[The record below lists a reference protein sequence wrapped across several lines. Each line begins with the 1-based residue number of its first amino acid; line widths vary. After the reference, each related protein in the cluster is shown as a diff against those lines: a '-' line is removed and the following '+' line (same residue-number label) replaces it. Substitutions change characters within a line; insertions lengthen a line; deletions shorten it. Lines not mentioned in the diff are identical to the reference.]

1 MNRRASETH
10 EGPKRATNLSLSESL
25 VWEARELSVNLS
37 QAAEDGIARA
47 VAAAR
52 RAAWVERNRPAMESW
67 NEYVRQ
73 NGLPLEDLSLF

>member
-1 MNRRASETH
+1 
-10 EGPKRATNLSLSESL
+10 
-25 VWEARELSVNLS
+25 VNLS

-52 RAAWVERNRPAMESW
+52 NAAWVERNRAAMESW
-67 NEYVRQ
+67 NDYVRQ

>member
-1 MNRRASETH
+1 
-10 EGPKRATNLSLSESL
+10 LSLSESL

-52 RAAWVERNRPAMESW
+52 RATWVERNRPAMESW